1 MIRLV
6 RFHTPYGFM
15 LRCPLYYLL
24 RKEEEKSLKKRY
36 FDIIF
41 WSGPTPN
48 VEFASFW
55 RRYMFLLP
63 EYLHRFLWKPLH
75 VVAWY
80 WQRDSALRAHVIDLQ
95 SIRNVS
101 SEKMNSSRYHASTL
115 IRDEDSV
122 KLQTCLEHLGVSA
135 DTPFALIHVRNA
147 YHDLESQTLESYDVH
162 CANADPRKFQQ
173 AVDWLIGKGFAVLT
187 VGNHPSSPSGLKGVV
202 EYHKSPQRSALLD
215 FMIGSKSSL
224 YVGTAAGALSAVA
237 FHFRLPAL
245 LTDHLLWNSEVNAEP
260 FSYGRAVFLLKNVWI
275 DGQQLSQSEVMRS
288 NLPGSDTALRERGVT
303 LRENSSQDILDALQ
317 EVMALGTSPEAWNQA
332 RQGPEQS
339 AFWEVFD
346 AHTRLDRVC
355 KQDGAV
361 ISPSFLRRNPHW
373 LR

>member
-1 MIRLV
+1 
-6 RFHTPYGFM
+6 M

-24 RKEEEKSLKKRY
+24 RREEEQKSAKRY
-36 FDIIF
+36 LDIVF

-55 RRYMFLLP
+55 RRHMFLLP
-63 EYLHRFLWKPLH
+63 EFLHRFLWRPLH

-80 WQRDSALRAHVIDLQ
+80 WQRDSELIAHVIDLQ

-115 IRDEDSV
+115 VRDEDSV

-135 DTPFALIHVRNA
+135 DTPIALIHVRNA
-147 YHDLESQTLESYDVH
+147 YHDLQSQTLESYDAQ
-162 CANADPRKFQQ
+162 CGNAHPRNFQE
-173 AVDWLIGKGFAVLT
+173 AIDWLIDRGFAVLT
-187 VGNHPSSPSGLKGVV
+187 VGNHPSSPSGFDGVV

-215 FMIGSKSSL
+215 FMIGSKASL
-224 YVGTAAGALSAVA
+224 FLGTATGALNALP

-245 LTDHLLWNSEVNAEP
+245 FTNHLLWGSEVSAEF
-260 FSYGRAVFLLKNVWI
+260 FSFGKAMFLLKNVWI
-275 DGQQLSQSEVMRS
+275 DGQQLSQSEVMKS
-288 NLPGSDTALRERGVT
+288 NLPGSDKALRERGVT

-317 EVMALGTSPEAWNQA
+317 ELMALGTSPEAWNQA
-332 RQGPEQS
+332 RQGPEQG

-346 AHTRLDRVC
+346 AHTRLERVC

-361 ISPSFLRRNPHW
+361 ISPSFLQRNPHW